1 MSESEKEITITQME
15 KSGSTQSNDF
25 VAVEEPMEIRIVFG
39 PPERR
44 RSKSLSITMRTPGHD
59 FELATGFLF
68 TEGIIR
74 SPHQIQHIDYCGPTV
89 AGQEKPNLVCV
100 DLDDHLEIDLQKLQR
115 HFYTTS
121 SCGICGKA
129 SLEALNQQHL
139 APIVS
144 TRQFSREAVF
154 GLPAKLRQKQVLF
167 TSTGGI
173 HAAGL
178 FDSAGQLIC
187 IREDVGR
194 HNALDKLIG
203 HVLMNDVLQRED
215 SVLVVSG
222 RASFELLQ
230 KALTASIP
238 IFVAVGAP
246 SSLAVELAEQFGI
259 TLIGFTSG
267 NRFNVY
273 SHLTRIV

>member
-15 KSGSTQSNDF
+15 KSGRAQSNDF

-74 SPHQIQHIDYCGPTV
+74 SQSEIRGIEHCGPTV
-89 AGQEKPNLVCV
+89 SGREKPNIVRV
-100 DLDDHLEIDLQKLQR
+100 DLDERVEIDMLKLQR
-115 HFYTTS
+115 HFYATS

-129 SLEALNQQHL
+129 SLAALNQLQL
-139 APIVS
+139 PQIDS
-144 TRQFSREAVF
+144 KWQLSRQAVF
-154 GLPAKLRQKQVLF
+154 GLPEKLRQKQSLF
-167 TSTGGI
+167 ESTGGI

-178 FDSAGQLIC
+178 FDSDSNLIC
-187 IREDVGR
+187 LREDVGR
-194 HNALDKLIG
+194 HNALDKLVGQLLI
-203 HVLMNDVLQRED
+203 NDRLQRQD
-215 SVLVVSG
+215 TVLVVSG

-246 SSLAVELAEQFGI
+246 SSLAVELAEQFRM
-259 TLIGFTSG
+259 TLIGFTSAY
-267 NRFNVY
+267 RFNVY
-273 SHLTRIV
+273 SHPFRII